1 MGDVATHS
9 PVLLIMAAFSR
20 HSSALDWAQKRAES
34 KWGRLALV
42 SDRFEFTETEYYVR
56 SMGSDLR
63 KTFFAFEHLIEPA
76 GLANIKLQTNA
87 WELEYSEVA
96 GHSEERP
103 LNLDPGY
110 LSQAK
115 LVLAT
120 TKDRDHRIYIGKG
133 MFAEVT
139 ITFRRDSGWV
149 GREWTYPDYLRDDYH
164 EFFSR
169 CRTYLR
175 QQRPK
180 NIS

>member
-1 MGDVATHS
+1 MGDVTSHP

-20 HSSALDWAQKRAES
+20 HDAALDWAQQRAEAQ
-34 KWGRLALV
+34 WGPLALA
-42 SDRFEFTETEYYVR
+42 SDRFEFTETGYYER

-63 KTFFAFEHLIEPA
+63 KTFFAFEQLVDPA
-76 GLANIKLQTNA
+76 ELASVKLQTNA
-87 WELEYSEVA
+87 WEREYAEAA
-96 GHSEERP
+96 GHAEERP

-120 TKDRDHRIYIGKG
+120 TKDRDHRIYIGQG

-139 ITFRRDSGWV
+139 ITYRRDSGWV

-164 EFFSR
+164 EFFDR
-169 CRTYLR
+169 CRAYLR
-175 QQRPK
+175 QHRPK
-180 NIS
+180 NTS